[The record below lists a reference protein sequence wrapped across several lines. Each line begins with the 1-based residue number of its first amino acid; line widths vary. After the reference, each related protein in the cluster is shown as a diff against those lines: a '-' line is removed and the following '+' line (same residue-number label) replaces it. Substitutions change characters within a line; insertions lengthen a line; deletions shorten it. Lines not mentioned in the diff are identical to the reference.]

1 MQGECYKKK
10 YNNYMSHPNLKSI
23 QEAFKYFHSSPTSGV
38 LPRHLALFLGE
49 KLWVLTDM
57 QMRKSLKQNKKS

>member
-1 MQGECYKKK
+1 MQGEFYKKK
-10 YNNYMSHPNLKSI
+10 YNNYISHLNLKSI

-49 KLWVLTDM
+49 KL
-57 QMRKSLKQNKKS
+57 